1 MALAAPID
9 LTLNWN
15 ESNAFG
21 LTPVIGH
28 ATRWF
33 LMTANLLVA
42 ALVLQA
48 VLRRPLRPLTRFG
61 LALIMAGA
69 VGNALDRLFHG
80 AVIDFLDATK
90 LGFPWIFN
98 LADAAIDVGV
108 GLMLLS
114 IALGERR
121 TPADEQT

>member
-1 MALAAPID
+1 
-9 LTLNWN
+9 
-15 ESNAFG
+15 
-21 LTPVIGH
+21 
-28 ATRWF
+28 
-33 LMTANLLVA
+33 
-42 ALVLQA
+42 
-48 VLRRPLRPLTRFG
+48 
-61 LALIMAGA
+61 MAGA